1 MTGWQRRPFF
11 AGRHDALCDWL
22 REPGS
27 LTARLKRRGAFRIEL
42 LGQSLC
48 HANRDECAALG
59 IRPRT
64 PCWVREVALYC
75 AGEPVIFAHT
85 VLPAAP
91 RGVLGRWFARLGT
104 RSLGSLL
111 FAHPGFVRGKLAFA
125 RIDARH
131 PLHAPASAALGLPA
145 AGAFAARRCTHR
157 FRRQSVLV
165 SEVFSPRLAKPGTSG
180 TR

>member
-1 MTGWQRRPFF
+1 MSGWQCRPRGGI
-11 AGRHDALCDWL
+11 APALRDWL
-22 REPGS
+22 CEPGS

-42 LGQSLC
+42 LRQELR
-48 HANRDECAALG
+48 HANADECAALG

-75 AGEPVIFAHT
+75 DAQPAIFAHT

-91 RGVLGRWFARLGT
+91 QGVLGRWFARLGT

-111 FAHPGFVRGKLAFA
+111 FAHPGFVRGGLAFA

-131 PLHAPASAALGLPA
+131 PLFAAAVAALGRPPA
-145 AGAFAARRCTHR
+145 GFHARRCTHR
-157 FRRQSVLV
+157 FGRQTVLV
-165 SEVFSPRLAKPGTSG
+165 TEVFSPRLGS
-180 TR
+180 R